1 MKQIMKQTISRFCS
15 PARISLLGGSLIMV
29 LITLAFA
36 RFVRAGDE
44 PKLTT
49 VALSVNETPVTRDV
63 VGKST
68 TSFAPV
74 VSHVAQ
80 SVVQVDVSTKS
91 KEVRIPVQQMP
102 FDNDMLRQF
111 FGNQFAPGNQERTY
125 RTPRQDGTGSG
136 VIVSKDGYIIT
147 NNHVVDG
154 ADTIKVKLND
164 GREFTGKVVGRDPRS
179 DIAVIKI
186 KATDLPFITIADSD
200 KIEVGDLCL
209 AIGNPFGIGQTVT
222 MGIVSAVGRNGV
234 PVGDMSDKYHF
245 ENFIQTDAAINPGN
259 SGGALV
265 DTEGRL
271 IGINTAILS
280 RTGGY
285 EGIGFAVPVNTA
297 RNVMESLIAKGKV
310 DRGYMGVSIQD
321 INPALAEQFGLLPDQ
336 HGALISDVMPDSPA
350 DKAGLKGGD
359 VVLEFNG
366 KTVPSSN
373 RLQYEVADTAPGT
386 AVPVKILRN
395 GKEQTIQLTVRELPG
410 SEQVAKADKDSG
422 DTSDSLH
429 GVTVSDL
436 DPRAAQ
442 QMNLP
447 QDLKGA
453 VITDVDQDSAAY
465 DAGLRPGS
473 VIQEINHKP
482 VQSADDAVKFTENL
496 KSKKILLKVWSGGGS
511 HYLVVDESRAGW
523 KLVCPDVPG
532 KMGPPSRAGNAPGGE
547 GGCFLPVPIMITIL
561 ISPTPRHTHGHSS
574 FKHDYC
580 PC

>member
-1 MKQIMKQTISRFCS
+1 
-15 PARISLLGGSLIMV
+15 
-29 LITLAFA
+29 
-36 RFVRAGDE
+36 
-44 PKLTT
+44 
-49 VALSVNETPVTRDV
+49 
-63 VGKST
+63 
-68 TSFAPV
+68 
-74 VSHVAQ
+74 
-80 SVVQVDVSTKS
+80 
-91 KEVRIPVQQMP
+91 
-102 FDNDMLRQF
+102 
-111 FGNQFAPGNQERTY
+111 
-125 RTPRQDGTGSG
+125 
-136 VIVSKDGYIIT
+136 
-147 NNHVVDG
+147 
-154 ADTIKVKLND
+154 
-164 GREFTGKVVGRDPRS
+164 
-179 DIAVIKI
+179 VIKI
-186 KATDLPFITIADSD
+186 KADDLPFITIADSD

-222 MGIVSAVGRNGV
+222 MGIISALGRNGV
-234 PVGDMSDKYHF
+234 PVGDMTDKYHF

-285 EGIGFAVPVNTA
+285 EGIGFAVPVNMA

-321 INPALAEQFGLLPDQ
+321 VNPALAEQFGLLPDQ

-373 RLQYEVADTAPGT
+373 RLQYEVAGTAPGAT
-386 AVPVKILRN
+386 VPVKILRN
-395 GKEQTIQLTVRELPG
+395 GKEQTIQITVRELPG
-410 SEQVAKADKDSG
+410 SEQVAKADKEAGDS
-422 DTSDSLH
+422 SDSLN
-429 GVTVSDL
+429 GVTVSDI

-496 KSKKILLKVWSGGGS
+496 KNKKILLKVWSDGGS
-511 HYLVVDESRAGW
+511 HYLVVDESKAG
-523 KLVCPDVPG
+523 
-532 KMGPPSRAGNAPGGE
+532 
-547 GGCFLPVPIMITIL
+547 
-561 ISPTPRHTHGHSS
+561 
-574 FKHDYC
+574 
-580 PC
+580 

>member
-1 MKQIMKQTISRFCS
+1 MKQAISRICS
-15 PARISLLGGSLIMV
+15 PARISLLGGSLIMLLV
-29 LITLAFA
+29 PLAFA

-74 VSHVAQ
+74 VSRVAQ

-91 KEVRIPVQQMP
+91 KEVHVPAQQMP
-102 FDNDMLRQF
+102 YDNDMLRQF

-125 RTPRQDGTGSG
+125 RTPAQYGTGSG

-186 KATDLPFITIADSD
+186 KADDLPFITIADSD

-222 MGIVSAVGRNGV
+222 MGIISALGRNGV
-234 PVGDMSDKYHF
+234 PVGDMADKYHF

-280 RTGGY
+280 RTGGNQ
-285 EGIGFAVPVNTA
+285 GIGFAVP
-297 RNVMESLIAKGKV
+297 
-310 DRGYMGVSIQD
+310 
-321 INPALAEQFGLLPDQ
+321 
-336 HGALISDVMPDSPA
+336 
-350 DKAGLKGGD
+350 
-359 VVLEFNG
+359 
-366 KTVPSSN
+366 SN
-373 RLQYEVADTAPGT
+373 LCR
-386 AVPVKILRN
+386 
-395 GKEQTIQLTVRELPG
+395 
-410 SEQVAKADKDSG
+410 
-422 DTSDSLH
+422 
-429 GVTVSDL
+429 
-436 DPRAAQ
+436 
-442 QMNLP
+442 
-447 QDLKGA
+447 
-453 VITDVDQDSAAY
+453 
-465 DAGLRPGS
+465 
-473 VIQEINHKP
+473 
-482 VQSADDAVKFTENL
+482 
-496 KSKKILLKVWSGGGS
+496 W
-511 HYLVVDESRAGW
+511 
-523 KLVCPDVPG
+523 
-532 KMGPPSRAGNAPGGE
+532 
-547 GGCFLPVPIMITIL
+547 
-561 ISPTPRHTHGHSS
+561 
-574 FKHDYC
+574 
-580 PC
+580 